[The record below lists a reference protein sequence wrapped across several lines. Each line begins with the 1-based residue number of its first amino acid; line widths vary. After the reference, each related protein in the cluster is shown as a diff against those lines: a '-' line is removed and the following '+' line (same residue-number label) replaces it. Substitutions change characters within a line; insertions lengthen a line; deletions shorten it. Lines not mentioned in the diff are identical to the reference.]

1 MIRRSNVFLQLFN
14 NSDEIGKV
22 ILQVYFKRFVKKM
35 EWRKKQIWNGE
46 RIFIIGLNGSA
57 GFKKNLKARYVKC
70 KRQE

>member
-57 GFKKNLKARYVKC
+57 GFKKN
-70 KRQE
+70 